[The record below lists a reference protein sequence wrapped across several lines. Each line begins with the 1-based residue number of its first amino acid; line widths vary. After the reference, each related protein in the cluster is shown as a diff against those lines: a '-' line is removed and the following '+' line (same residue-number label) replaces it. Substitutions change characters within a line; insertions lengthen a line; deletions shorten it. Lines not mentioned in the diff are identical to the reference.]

1 MTDISLNAATRQSV
15 TLLQR
20 SADLRAETTRRLASG
35 LRIER
40 VNDGPSSYFQAQG
53 LRNRVQD
60 LLAAKDDIGQAAS
73 AVESSLA
80 GLDAIENL
88 SQQLKGLAL
97 AAKGGTTEQ
106 RQAAAQQFDDLRN
119 QISALAE
126 DAGYNGTNLIS
137 ANPGEL
143 DVSLNESGSSNLTI
157 SGTAADSHTLG
168 IGTAAG
174 DYNSFASDADLDA
187 AVAGIDAAI
196 AGVRSRAAGLG
207 SSVATLQVRDDFTR
221 DLTNTL
227 DAGAAK
233 LVQADLNAEGAKLLS
248 SQVREQ
254 LGTESLRIAAQSQSL
269 IANLL

>member
-1 MTDISLNAATRQSV
+1 MTDITLSAATRQSV

-20 SADLRAETTRRLASG
+20 SADLRAETTRRLGTG
-35 LRIER
+35 LRVGR
-40 VNDGPSSYFQAQG
+40 AGDGPSSFFQAQG
-53 LRNRVQD
+53 LRSRVQD

-97 AAKGGTTEQ
+97 AARGGTAEQ
-106 RQAAAQQFDDLRN
+106 RQAAAAQFDDLRG

-126 DAGYNGTNLIS
+126 DAGYNGTNLI
-137 ANPGEL
+137 AADPGDL
-143 DVSLNESGSSNLTI
+143 DVSLNETGASGLTI
-157 SGTAADSHTLG
+157 QGRAADSHTLG
-168 IGTAAG
+168 IGTAAD
-174 DYNSFASDADLDA
+174 DYDSFATDTDIAA

-233 LVQADLNAEGAKLLS
+233 LVQADLGEEGAKLLS
-248 SQVREQ
+248 TQVREQ
-254 LGTESLRIAAQSQSL
+254 LGAESLRIAAQSQSL